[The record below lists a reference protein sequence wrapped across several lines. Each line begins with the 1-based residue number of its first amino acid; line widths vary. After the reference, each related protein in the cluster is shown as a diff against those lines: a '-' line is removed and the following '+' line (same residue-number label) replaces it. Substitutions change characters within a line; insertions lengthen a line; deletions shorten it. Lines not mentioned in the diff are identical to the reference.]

1 MKNAILLILVFFF
14 AAACSSRINQQT
26 EEQLTDEQFDSLRT
40 VYYSLN
46 DSLKH
51 SWSIM
56 LEDDNKKISNLQLL
70 LEEIRK
76 TENYSKDTL
85 DSLAQMV
92 QVLKDM
98 RYDSVTV
105 GNSDLIDQYD
115 STTTLVSDAI
125 IEYTETIPDADLNPV
140 INVLVDQIVN
150 ANNSVLLYRI
160 RYDSF
165 SEDFNRFL
173 EKYKNVM
180 SAIDSS
186 GGQVYKR
193 PMFRLVNDFKEEE
206 EEN

>member
-1 MKNAILLILVFFF
+1 MKNAILLLLLFLF

-46 DSLKH
+46 DSLMH
-51 SWSIM
+51 SWNIM
-56 LEDDNKKISNLQLL
+56 LEDDNKKLSNLQLL

-76 TENYSKDTL
+76 SENHDRDTL
-85 DSLAQMV
+85 DSLAHMV
-92 QVLKDM
+92 QVLKNM

-105 GNSDLIDQYD
+105 GNSNLIDQYD
-115 STTTLVSDAI
+115 STTTSVSDAI
-125 IEYTETIPDADLNPV
+125 IEYTESLPDVDLNPV
-140 INVLVDQIVN
+140 INVLIDQVVS

-186 GGQVYKR
+186 GGPVYKR

-206 EEN
+206 EN